1 MTVKKNVSFLI
12 LPGLFALAMQAQAP
26 TAPPTPAAD
35 AAAAAV
41 KADPCNAAT
50 AAPTRPNSA
59 AQSEPPEEKPVAG
72 IPVNYHE
79 DKVGTYTLPDPL
91 TMNNGQKVKT
101 ANQWTTERR
110 AELVKIF
117 EEQQYGIAPGHP
129 SDESFEVIDKGT
141 PALCGKAIRRQV
153 TIHLSKDS
161 GWPVIHLLEY
171 LPANAGSKKVPMF
184 LSINFG
190 AVQAAVDDPGITPQQ
205 VWDQKGATKAL
216 PRPGP
221 GFGRI
226 NAAAMLDAGIG
237 VATFYYGDVD
247 PDSLTGFANGIRAK
261 YMNPGQTGEDDRAP
275 DAWGSIAAWAWGMS
289 RVEDYFE
296 TDAGV
301 DAKRV
306 AIHGVSRLGKTVTW
320 AGAHDQRFAAVIASC
335 GGEGGAALSH
345 RDFGETIAHL
355 TAPSRYPYQFAAN
368 YAKWGG
374 FPDKA
379 PMDANMLI
387 ALIAPRPVLLQTG
400 STDYWSDP
408 KGEFLAE
415 VAAGPVYKLLG
426 KQDLGTT
433 TWPAP
438 KQVILTNGLSY
449 YMHDGGH
456 GMVPSDWD
464 IYVQFLKA
472 QLHPER

>member
-1 MTVKKNVSFLI
+1 MSFRTASPLC
-12 LPGLFALAMQAQAP
+12 LLGLAALTLSAQAP
-26 TAPPTPAAD
+26 TATPD
-35 AAAAAV
+35 APARP
-41 KADPCNAAT
+41 DPCSAT
-50 AAPTRPNSA
+50 AM
-59 AQSEPPEEKPVAG
+59 AQSAPPVPQRPQPTGPPAENPIAG

-79 DKVGTYTLPDPL
+79 DKVGTYTLPDAL
-91 TMNNGQKVKT
+91 TMNDGKPVKT
-101 ANQWTTERR
+101 AKQWTEQRR
-110 AELVKIF
+110 PEVVKIF
-117 EEQQYGIAPGHP
+117 ETQQYGIAPGRP
-129 SDESFEVIDKGT
+129 EGESFEVIDKGT

-153 TIHLSKDS
+153 TIHLSKDPS
-161 GWPVIHLLEY
+161 WPAIHLLEY
-171 LPANAGSKKVPMF
+171 LPANARKPVPMF

-190 AVQAAVDDPGITPQQ
+190 AVQAAVDDPGVIPQK
-205 VWDQKGATKAL
+205 VWDQKGQEKVD
-216 PRPGP
+216 PRGP

-226 NAAAMLDAGIG
+226 NADAMLDAGIG

-247 PDSLTGFANGIRAK
+247 PDSLTGFANGIRAR
-261 YMNPGQTGEDDRAP
+261 YMKPGQTGEDDRAP
-275 DAWGSIAAWAWGMS
+275 DGWGSIAAWAWGLS

-296 TDAGV
+296 TDPGV

-355 TAPSRYPYQFAAN
+355 IAPSRYPYQFAAN

-379 PMDANMLI
+379 PMDANMLL

-408 KGEFLAE
+408 KGEFLAA
-415 VAAGPVYKLLG
+415 VAAGPVYRLLG
-426 KQDLGTT
+426 KQDLGTDV
-433 TWPAP
+433 WPAP
-438 KQVILTNGLSY
+438 KQLILTNGLSY

-472 QLHPER
+472 QFHPEK

>member
-1 MTVKKNVSFLI
+1 MFLKARTP
-12 LPGLFALAMQAQAP
+12 LCLLGFAALIASAQAP
-26 TAPPTPAAD
+26 TAPATPGAATAN
-35 AAAAAV
+35 AAPPV

-50 AAPTRPNSA
+50 AAAPTRPIPA
-59 AQSEPPEEKPVAG
+59 AQSEPPEEKPIAG

-79 DKVGTYTLPDPL
+79 DKVGTYTLPDAL

-101 ANQWTTERR
+101 AKQWTTERR
-110 AELVKIF
+110 AEVEKIF
-117 EEQQYGIAPGHP
+117 EEQQYGIAPGRP
-129 SDESFEVIDKGT
+129 SDESFEVVDKGT

-161 GWPVIHLLEY
+161 SWPAIHLLEY
-171 LPANAGSKKVPMF
+171 LPASAHGKKVPMF

-205 VWDQKGATKAL
+205 VWDQKGATKSL

-261 YMNPGQTGEDDRAP
+261 YMKPGQTGEDDRAP

-296 TDAGV
+296 TDPGV

-379 PMDANMLI
+379 PMDANMLL

-426 KQDLGTT
+426 KQDLGTDV
-433 TWPAP
+433 WPAP
-438 KQVILTNGLSY
+438 KHLILTNGLSY
-449 YMHDGGH
+449 YMHEGGH

-472 QLHPER
+472 TLHP